1 MLSFTEYLTESQEIN
16 LSIKAFRSLS
26 PDAKDAIDSWE
37 SSNWA
42 GGILEQSIA
51 SNNRIAKE
59 IYAAFAPVRAF
70 LISKYGHSIKLYR
83 GVQVGYNDHFDAKRV
98 LYSWTSDKKTAE
110 IFAGYRNGFGRDLRR
125 NNILTDSDI
134 EKLYQKY
141 QKDGFLKFRHHIYKK
156 NDKHPELNNPDYYDI
171 YTLSRSYVTDGDD
184 LRDSLRSDRD
194 WDIETNKKFEKSKI
208 IEKNI
213 PIDHI
218 VWVTNN
224 LNSKEFIVR
233 NK

>member
-16 LSIKAFRSLS
+16 LSIKAFKTLSL
-26 PDAKDAIDSWE
+26 DARDAIESWE
-37 SSNWA
+37 TVNWA
-42 GGILEQSIA
+42 GGELEKAIET
-51 SNNRIAKE
+51 NNKISKE
-59 IYAAFAPVRAF
+59 IAQAFEPVREY
-70 LISKYGHSIKLYR
+70 LHKKYGDTIKLYR
-83 GVQVGYNDHFDAKRV
+83 GVRTGQNDHFDPRRV
-98 LYSWTSDKKTAE
+98 LYSWTNEKKTAE
-110 IFAGYRNGFGRDLRR
+110 IFAGYRNGYGRDLRR
-125 NNILTDSDI
+125 NEILSDNDI

-141 QKDGFLKFRHHIYKK
+141 QRDGFLKFRHHIYKK